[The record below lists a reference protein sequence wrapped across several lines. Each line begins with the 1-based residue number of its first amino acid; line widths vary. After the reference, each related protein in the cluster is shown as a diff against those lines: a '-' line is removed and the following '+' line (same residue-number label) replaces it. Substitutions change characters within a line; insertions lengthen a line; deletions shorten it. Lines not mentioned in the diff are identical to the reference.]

1 VSARVEARLQELR
14 EWMRPLG
21 SALVAYSGGVDSAL
35 VLASAH
41 AALGDRALACIGV
54 SPSYATRE
62 REAAIAL
69 AQGLGVPHRLVET
82 GELLDPDY
90 ARNAENRCFFC
101 KSHLYERLSEIA
113 RAEGF
118 AAILDG
124 TQRDDLGD
132 FRPGR
137 EAAARFGVRS
147 PLLELGIGKR
157 EIRELALRL
166 GLPVW
171 DKPAMPCL
179 ASRVP
184 HGTAISVQMLRQIE
198 LAESALAELG
208 FRQYRVR
215 HHGEIARI
223 ELPADELARAATL
236 HEGIVAGVRAAG
248 YRHACLDLSG
258 MRTGAVETSWVPI
271 DGELVPA
278 SGRSRP

>member
-1 VSARVEARLQELR
+1 LSDRAEARLAELR

-35 VLASAH
+35 VLA
-41 AALGDRALACIGV
+41 AAQDVLGERVLACIGV
-54 SPSYATRE
+54 SPSYAERE

-69 AQGLGVPHRLVET
+69 AQGLGAAHRLVET
-82 GELLDPDY
+82 GEVLDPDY
-90 ARNAENRCFFC
+90 ARNLENRCFFC

-124 TQRDDLGD
+124 TQQDDLGD
-132 FRPGR
+132 VRPGR
-137 EAAARFGVRS
+137 DAAARFGVRS
-147 PLLELGIGKR
+147 PLLELRIGKR
-157 EIRELALRL
+157 EIRELALHL

-184 HGTAISVQMLRQIE
+184 HGTAISVPMLRQIE
-198 LAESALAELG
+198 RAEGVLSELG

-223 ELPADELARAATL
+223 ELPPDELARAVTL
-236 HEGIVAGVRAAG
+236 HESLVAGVRAAG
-248 YRHACLDLSG
+248 YRHVCLDLSG
-258 MRTGAVETSWVPI
+258 MRAGALEAPWVAVEGV
-271 DGELVPA
+271 LVPA
-278 SGRSRP
+278 GGRSLP

>member
-1 VSARVEARLQELR
+1 VSARAEARLAELR

-35 VLASAH
+35 VLAAAH
-41 AALGDRALACIGV
+41 DALGEKALACIGV
-54 SPSYATRE
+54 SPSYSERE

-69 AQGLGVPHRLVET
+69 AQGLGAAHRLVET
-82 GELLDPDY
+82 GEVLDPDY
-90 ARNAENRCFFC
+90 ARNPENRCFFC

-124 TQRDDLGD
+124 TQQDDLGD
-132 FRPGR
+132 LRPGR

-147 PLLELGIGKR
+147 PLLELRIGKR
-157 EIRELALRL
+157 EVRELALFL

-184 HGTAISVQMLRQIE
+184 HGTAISVQVLRQIE
-198 LAESALAELG
+198 RAEGVLAELG

-223 ELPADELARAATL
+223 ELPPDELTRAATL
-236 HEGIVAGVRAAG
+236 HERIAAGVRAAG

-258 MRTGAVETSWVPI
+258 MRARALEVLGLVS
-271 DGELVPA
+271 DGTATPA
-278 SGRSRP
+278 Q